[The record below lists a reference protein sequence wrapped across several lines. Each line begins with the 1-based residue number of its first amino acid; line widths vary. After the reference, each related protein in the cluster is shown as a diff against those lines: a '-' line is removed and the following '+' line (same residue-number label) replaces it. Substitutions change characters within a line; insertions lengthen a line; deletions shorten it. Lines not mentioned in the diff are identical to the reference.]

1 MPAEMSMWMAEISN
15 LYLSEHTPLK
25 LTFGAPFSVLRYSM
39 ALILLTTYRLC
50 TWGSRRGQVFH
61 CAIVWRLRAPS
72 RDLPRLPCVL
82 FWLTG
87 GLRKRGEIGG
97 KALQWELHSRF
108 ELPSPLQSAWCKLNE
123 VHLPLPLHPSHS
135 PSAERAHAG
144 GWQRYNQFA
153 IHHCPYFNLYV
164 WKWHW
169 LLTPTLAIRAKRN
182 IWRVSNRASW
192 VF

>member
-1 MPAEMSMWMAEISN
+1 MEGTVKWSA
-15 LYLSEHTPLK
+15 K
-25 LTFGAPFSVLRYSM
+25 V
-39 ALILLTTYRLC
+39 AL
-50 TWGSRRGQVFH
+50 
-61 CAIVWRLRAPS
+61 CA
-72 RDLPRLPCVL
+72 

-97 KALQWELHSRF
+97 KALEWEPHSRF

-123 VHLPLPLHPSHS
+123 VPSPLPLHPSHS

-153 IHHCPYFNLYV
+153 IHRWPYFNSYV

-182 IWRVSNRASW
+182 IWNRQRVGVEPREDRSVKRRTSRICFRARAHRRSARRPRV
-192 VF
+192 VFRSSQRNVSLACVERVCVGACERVWY